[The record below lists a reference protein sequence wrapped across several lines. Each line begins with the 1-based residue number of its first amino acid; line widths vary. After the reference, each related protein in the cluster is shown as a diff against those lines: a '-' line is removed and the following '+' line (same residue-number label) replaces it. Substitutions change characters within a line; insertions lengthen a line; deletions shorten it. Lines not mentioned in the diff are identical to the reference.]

1 MSLLEFT
8 IQKRFPPSRSAPG
21 FELDVR
27 FGCDAG
33 VTVLF
38 GASGS
43 GKTLTLEA
51 LAGFLRPDRG
61 RILLNDEIL
70 FDGESGVCLPPQ
82 RRGIGYVFQ
91 NDALFPHMTI
101 EQNLAFG
108 IARLPSLERHRRA
121 RAMLERFGLG
131 ALATRRPHELSGGQK
146 QRASIARALVTEP
159 RLLLL
164 DEPVRGFDYPL
175 RQDFYEILRDVR
187 QTYRIPILLVTHD
200 MKEGF
205 ELAAQMAVYE
215 AGRIVQTGA
224 PEEIFLRPR
233 SPSVARLFGIA
244 NVFSGTIE
252 ELDPM
257 ADSTRIRTDLFPVT
271 VPYLPGRLKGDRV
284 SFCIPQEH
292 VQLIAGG
299 SAESER
305 ARENSIP
312 ARVVE
317 EILTPGTVRLLLS
330 IEGAAQSEARSVA
343 KSVAGGPNGTRAAA
357 HLESELTRAAYK
369 KLGVAKQKDWLV
381 ALPKA
386 FIHVFGEQAG

>member
-1 MSLLEFT
+1 VFPLEFT
-8 IQKRFPPSRSAPG
+8 IQKRFPPGRSGPG
-21 FELDVR
+21 FELDLR
-27 FGCDAG
+27 FRCDAG

-38 GASGS
+38 GASGA

-82 RRGIGYVFQ
+82 RRGVGYVFQ
-91 NDALFPHMTI
+91 NDALFPHMTLD
-101 EQNLAFG
+101 ENLAFG
-108 IARLPSLERHRRA
+108 IARLPVLERHRRV
-121 RAMLERFGLG
+121 RGMLERFGLA
-131 ALATRRPHELSGGQK
+131 ALAARRPHELSGGQK

-164 DEPVRGFDYPL
+164 DEPVRGLDYPL

-187 QTYRIPILLVTHD
+187 RTYRIPILLVTHD
-200 MKEGF
+200 VREGF
-205 ELAAQMAVYE
+205 ELGAQMAVYE

-224 PEEIFLRPR
+224 PESILLHPC
-233 SPSVARLFGIA
+233 SPSVARLFGIT
-244 NVFSGTIE
+244 NIFSGTVE
-252 ELDPM
+252 TLDPA
-257 ADSTRIRTDLFPVT
+257 ADTTCIRTEAFPVT
-271 VPYLPGRLKGDRV
+271 VPYLPGRLKGDPV

-292 VQLIAGG
+292 VQLLAGRG
-299 SAESER
+299 SAPEEGER

-312 ARVVE
+312 AQIVE
-317 EILTPGTVRLLLS
+317 EILTPGTVRLHLQ
-330 IEGAAQSEARSVA
+330 IAGAAGSS
-343 KSVAGGPNGTRAAA
+343 NGTRASAL

-369 KLGVAKQKDWLV
+369 KLGVAKQKEWTV

-386 FIHVFGEQAG
+386 FIHVFSGQ

>member
-1 MSLLEFT
+1 MAPLEFT
-8 IQKRFPPSRSAPG
+8 IQKRFPPGRSAPG

-51 LAGFLRPDRG
+51 LAGFLRPDHG
-61 RILLNDEIL
+61 RILVNDEIL
-70 FDGESGVCLPPQ
+70 FDAESGVCLPPQ

-91 NDALFPHMTI
+91 NDALFPHMTL

-108 IARLPSLERHRRA
+108 IARLPALERHRRV
-121 RAMLERFGLG
+121 RGMLERFGLT

-164 DEPVRGFDYPL
+164 DEPVRGFDFPL
-175 RQDFYEILRDVR
+175 RQDFYEILRDIR

-200 MKEGF
+200 VKEGF

-224 PEEIFLRPR
+224 PEELFLHPR
-233 SPSVARLFGIA
+233 SPSVARLFGIT
-244 NVFSGTIE
+244 NIFSGTVE
-252 ELDPM
+252 TLDPA
-257 ADSTRIRTDLFPVT
+257 ADTTCIRTESFPVT
-271 VPYLPGRLKGDRV
+271 VQYLPGRLIGDRV

-292 VQLIAGG
+292 VQLLAAG
-299 SAESER
+299 AESER
-305 ARENSIP
+305 SRDNSVAARL
-312 ARVVE
+312 VE
-317 EILTPGTVRLLLS
+317 EIPTPGTVRLLFS
-330 IEGAAQSEARSVA
+330 IEGVA
-343 KSVAGGPNGTRAAA
+343 KSVAESAVNVSSGGPNGTRAAA
-357 HLESELTRAAYK
+357 HLESEVTRAAYK
-369 KLGVAKQKDWLV
+369 KLGVAKQKVWTV

-386 FIHVFGEQAG
+386 FIHVFSEQ

>member
-1 MSLLEFT
+1 MFPLEFT
-8 IQKRFPPSRSAPG
+8 IQKRFPPGRSGPG

-27 FGCDAG
+27 FGLDSG

-51 LAGFLRPDRG
+51 LAGFLRPDHG

-70 FDGESGVCLPPQ
+70 FDAESGVCLPPQ
-82 RRGIGYVFQ
+82 RRGVGYVFQ
-91 NDALFPHMTI
+91 NDALFPHMTL
-101 EQNLAFG
+101 EENLAFG
-108 IARLPSLERHRRA
+108 IAGLPVLERHRRVHG
-121 RAMLERFGLG
+121 MLERFGLA
-131 ALATRRPHELSGGQK
+131 ALASRRPHELSGGQK

-200 MKEGF
+200 VREGF

-224 PEEIFLRPR
+224 PEEIFQHPR
-233 SPSVARLFGIA
+233 SASVARLFGIT
-244 NVFSGTIE
+244 NIFSGTIE
-252 ELDPM
+252 TLDPS
-257 ADSTRIRTDLFPVT
+257 ADTTCIRTEAFPVV
-271 VPYLPGRLKGDRV
+271 VPYLPGRLKGDSV

-292 VQLIAGG
+292 VQLLAGG
-299 SAESER
+299 ESER
-305 ARENSIP
+305 ARENSI
-312 ARVVE
+312 ATQVVE
-317 EILTPGTVRLLLS
+317 EILTPGTVRLHLR
-330 IEGAAQSEARSVA
+330 IAGAAGSS
-343 KSVAGGPNGTRAAA
+343 NGTRAAA
-357 HLESELTRAAYK
+357 EHLESELTRAAYK
-369 KLGVAKQKDWLV
+369 KLGVAKQKEWTV

-386 FIHVFGEQAG
+386 FIHVFGE

>member
-1 MSLLEFT
+1 MALLEFT

-91 NDALFPHMTI
+91 NDALFPHMTL

-108 IARLPSLERHRRA
+108 IARLPVLERHRRV
-121 RAMLERFGLG
+121 RTMLERFGLG

-175 RQDFYEILRDVR
+175 RQDFYEILRDIR
-187 QTYRIPILLVTHD
+187 QAYRIPILLVTHD
-200 MKEGF
+200 VKEGF

-215 AGRIVQTGA
+215 AGRIVQSGA
-224 PEEIFLRPR
+224 PEEIFLHPR

-252 ELDPM
+252 ALDPM
-257 ADSTRIRTDLFPVT
+257 ADSTRISTDLFPVT

-292 VQLIAGG
+292 IQLIAVGPEG
-299 SAESER
+299 DRS
-305 ARENSIP
+305 RENSIP
-312 ARVVE
+312 ARIVE

-330 IEGAAQSEARSVA
+330 IEGVA
-343 KSVAGGPNGTRAAA
+343 PSASGGPNGTRAAA

-369 KLGVAKQKDWLV
+369 KLGVAKQKDWV
-381 ALPKA
+381 VSLPKA
-386 FIHVFGEQAG
+386 FIHVFRNQSD

>member
-1 MSLLEFT
+1 MALLEFT
-8 IQKRFPPSRSAPG
+8 IQKRFAPGRSAPG

-82 RRGIGYVFQ
+82 RRGVGYVFQ
-91 NDALFPHMTI
+91 NDALFPHMTLD
-101 EQNLAFG
+101 ENLAFG
-108 IARLPSLERHRRA
+108 IARLPVLERHRRV
-121 RAMLERFGLG
+121 RGMLDRFGLT

-164 DEPVRGFDYPL
+164 DEPVQGLDYPL

-200 MKEGF
+200 VREGF

-224 PEEIFLRPR
+224 PEEIFRHPR
-233 SPSVARLFGIA
+233 NPSVARLFGIM
-244 NVFSGTIE
+244 NIFSGTVE
-252 ELDPM
+252 TLDPA
-257 ADSTRIRTDLFPVT
+257 ADTTCIRTEAFPVT
-271 VPYLPGRLKGDRV
+271 VPYLPGRLKGDQV

-292 VQLIAGG
+292 VQLLSAGG
-299 SAESER
+299 GEADR
-305 ARENSIP
+305 VRENSV
-312 ARVVE
+312 AAQVVE
-317 EILTPGTVRLLLS
+317 EILTPGTVRLHLQ
-330 IEGAAQSEARSVA
+330 IAGAAGSS
-343 KSVAGGPNGTRAAA
+343 NGTRASAT

-369 KLGVAKQKDWLV
+369 KIGVAKQKEWTV

-386 FIHVFGEQAG
+386 FIHVFGEKGE

>member
-1 MSLLEFT
+1 MALLEFT

-21 FELDVR
+21 FEVDVR

-70 FDGESGVCLPPQ
+70 FDAESGVCLPPQ
-82 RRGIGYVFQ
+82 RRGVGYVFQ
-91 NDALFPHMTI
+91 NDALFPHMTL

-108 IARLPSLERHRRA
+108 IARLPVLERHRRV

-131 ALATRRPHELSGGQK
+131 TLATRRPHELSGGQK

-187 QTYRIPILLVTHD
+187 RTYRIPILLVTHD
-200 MKEGF
+200 VREGF

-224 PEEIFLRPR
+224 PEEIFRHPR
-233 SPSVARLFGIA
+233 NPSVARLFGIT
-244 NVFSGTIE
+244 NIFSGTVE
-252 ELDPM
+252 TLDPA
-257 ADSTRIRTDLFPVT
+257 ADTTCIRTEAFPIIVS
-271 VPYLPGRLKGDRV
+271 YLPGRLKGDQV

-292 VQLIAGG
+292 VQLLSAGVG
-299 SAESER
+299 EGDR
-305 ARENSIP
+305 ARENSV
-312 ARVVE
+312 AAQVVE
-317 EILTPGTVRLLLS
+317 EILTPGTVRLHLQ
-330 IEGAAQSEARSVA
+330 I
-343 KSVAGGPNGTRAAA
+343 AGTAGSSNGTRAAA
-357 HLESELTRAAYK
+357 LHLESELTRAAYK
-369 KLGVAKQKDWLV
+369 KLGVAKQKEWTV

-386 FIHVFGEQAG
+386 FIHVFGEKTT

>member
-1 MSLLEFT
+1 MALLEFT

-21 FELDVR
+21 FEVDVR

-70 FDGESGVCLPPQ
+70 FDAESGVCLPPQ

-91 NDALFPHMTI
+91 NDALFPHMTL

-108 IARLPSLERHRRA
+108 IARLPVLERHRRV

-131 ALATRRPHELSGGQK
+131 TLATRRPHELSGGQK

-187 QTYRIPILLVTHD
+187 QNYRIPILLVTHD

-224 PEEIFLRPR
+224 PEEILLHPR

-299 SAESER
+299 TESER
-305 ARENSIP
+305 SRENSIP

-330 IEGAAQSEARSVA
+330 IEGLATSGAQSAS
-343 KSVAGGPNGTRAAA
+343 GGPNGTRAAA

-369 KLGVAKQKDWLV
+369 KLGVAKQKEWVV

-386 FIHVFGEQAG
+386 FIHVFGEQVSQGGS

>member
-43 GKTLTLEA
+43 GKTMTLEA

-82 RRGIGYVFQ
+82 RRGLGYVFQ
-91 NDALFPHMTI
+91 NDALFPHMTL

-108 IARLPSLERHRRA
+108 IARLPVLERHRRV
-121 RAMLERFGLG
+121 RTMLERFGLG

-175 RQDFYEILRDVR
+175 RQDFYEILRDIR

-200 MKEGF
+200 VKEGF

-224 PEEIFLRPR
+224 PEEIFLHPR

-257 ADSTRIRTDLFPVT
+257 ADSTRISTDLFPVT

-292 VQLIAGG
+292 VQLLAAGTEG
-299 SAESER
+299 ER

-330 IEGAAQSEARSVA
+330 IEGAAQNVSKGTS
-343 KSVAGGPNGTRAAA
+343 GPNGTRAAA

-369 KLGVAKQKDWLV
+369 KLGVAKQKDWVV

-386 FIHVFGEQAG
+386 FIHVFSESSE